1 VAAPTPQT
9 FKDNSVALIDLDE
22 LKSVLGVG
30 DIYPDA
36 ELQEVADAAQNII
49 LSYLVFN
56 DSAII
61 ATELTS
67 NVATFHTLG
76 KHNFVVGSA
85 LTITGCGTTFNGS
98 RTVTEKS
105 NFSFKAAITHADEI
119 YTPIKPVGQAVL
131 TAQATLYDAT
141 PEIRLAAL
149 ITAEDL
155 WLTRMGTVGQQG
167 VDFQP
172 APYRLSRGA
181 ITRISVLLVKHLD
194 TGALVG

>member
-1 VAAPTPQT
+1 M
-9 FKDNSVALIDLDE
+9 ALIDLEE
-22 LKSVLGVG
+22 LKSVLGIG
-30 DIYPDA
+30 DIYPDP
-36 ELQEVADAAQNII
+36 EVQEVADAAENII

-56 DSAII
+56 DAALI
-61 ATELTS
+61 AVELND

-76 KHNFVVGSA
+76 KHDFVVGSA
-85 LTITGCGTTFNGS
+85 LTVTGCGATFNGS
-98 RTVTEKS
+98 RTVTEKT
-105 NFSFKAAITHADEI
+105 NFSFKAAITASDVI
-119 YTPIKPVGQAVL
+119 YTPIKPLGQAVL
-131 TAQATLYDAT
+131 TAQATLYNTT

-181 ITRISVLLVKHLD
+181 ITRISVLLVKHMD

>member
-1 VAAPTPQT
+1 M
-9 FKDNSVALIDLDE
+9 ALIDIEE
-22 LKSVLGVG
+22 LKTVLGVG

-36 ELQEVADAAQNII
+36 DLEQVADAAENII

-56 DSAII
+56 EAAIM
-61 ATELTS
+61 AVELTD

-76 KHNFVVGSA
+76 NHDFVVGSA
-85 LTITGCGTTFNGS
+85 LTITGCGTPFNGS
-98 RTVTEKS
+98 RTVTTKS
-105 NFSFKAAITHADEI
+105 TFKFSAAVTGTDTD
-119 YTPIKPVGQAVL
+119 YTPIKPVGKAVL
-131 TAQATLYDAT
+131 TSQAALYDAV

-181 ITRISVLLVKHLD
+181 ITRISVLLVKHMD

>member
-1 VAAPTPQT
+1 M
-9 FKDNSVALIDLDE
+9 ALIDIEE

-36 ELQEVADAAQNII
+36 DLEQVADAAENII

-56 DSAII
+56 DAAII
-61 ATELTS
+61 AAELD
-67 NVATFHTLG
+67 NNIATFHTLG
-76 KHNFVVGSA
+76 LHDFVVGSA
-85 LTITGCGTTFNGS
+85 LTVTGCGATFNGS
-98 RTVTEKS
+98 RTVTKRAK
-105 NFSFKAAITHADEI
+105 FSFQAAITASDVD
-119 YTPIKPVGQAVL
+119 YTPIKPVGKAVL
-131 TAQATLYDAT
+131 TSQAALYDTT

>member
-1 VAAPTPQT
+1 M
-9 FKDNSVALIDLDE
+9 ALIDIEE
-22 LKSVLGVG
+22 LKSVLGIG

-36 ELQEVADAAQNII
+36 DVQQVADAAENII

-56 DSAII
+56 DSAI
-61 ATELTS
+61 TQVSLTD
-67 NVATFHTLG
+67 NVATFQTLG
-76 KHNFVVGSA
+76 KHDFVVGSA

-98 RTVTEKS
+98 RTVTEKTD
-105 NFSFKAAITHADEI
+105 FTFKAAITHADVI
-119 YTPIKPVGQAVL
+119 QTSIKPVGQALL
-131 TAQATLYDAT
+131 TSQAALYDAV

-181 ITRISVLLVKHLD
+181 ITRISVLLIAHMD
-194 TGALVG
+194 TGSLVG